1 VATVSA
7 DEANVIVIRDIFGRL
22 DATAAC
28 LGCGRGARSGVRT
41 SWCERRPSR
50 VRNRRRALSGTP
62 HVRVGIGLT
71 SLEELALGIVAE
83 TLDELRRSVGLA
95 ADPGAEALRRS
106 PYLTMVPA
114 SLEDPAARATDDAA
128 LP

>member
-1 VATVSA
+1 M
-7 DEANVIVIRDIFGRL
+7 
-22 DATAAC
+22 
-28 LGCGRGARSGVRT
+28 
-41 SWCERRPSR
+41 
-50 VRNRRRALSGTP
+50 
-62 HVRVGIGLT
+62 RVGIGLT
-71 SLEELALGIVAE
+71 SLEELGLGIVAE

-95 ADPGAEALRRS
+95 ADPGVEALRRS

>member
-1 VATVSA
+1 M
-7 DEANVIVIRDIFGRL
+7 
-22 DATAAC
+22 
-28 LGCGRGARSGVRT
+28 
-41 SWCERRPSR
+41 
-50 VRNRRRALSGTP
+50 
-62 HVRVGIGLT
+62 
-71 SLEELALGIVAE
+71 SLEELGLGIVAE